1 MSTSIP
7 LLAANQVAFEF
18 RTMRRNRS
26 AVVFTFVFPVM
37 FLVIFG
43 LNAGG
48 RTQTFDG
55 HTVAFIQF
63 FVPGILAYGVIGA
76 CYNNLAMRITL
87 LRENGVLKRL
97 RGTPLPTPAYLAGH
111 IGTSLILTTIIAAIT
126 LAVGVIF
133 YDVQLYAHTVP
144 AMLLT
149 LLTGAASFCAVGLAV
164 ASLIPNADSAPGIV
178 NVTLL
183 PIVFISDIFYSIEGA
198 PRWLESVANFFPV
211 KHFANALQV
220 TFNPS
225 TSGSGVA
232 WNHLGVLAA
241 WGVLSAIYA
250 SRKFRWESSRKA
262 G

>member
-1 MSTSIP
+1 MSTSTAV
-7 LLAANQVAFEF
+7 LAAHQVAFEF

-26 AVVFTFVFPVM
+26 AMVFTFVFPVM

-48 RTQTFDG
+48 RTSTFDG
-55 HTVAFIQF
+55 HTVPFIQF

-111 IGTSLILTTIIAAIT
+111 IGTSLVLTGIIAGIT
-126 LAVGVIF
+126 LAIGSIF
-133 YDVQLYAHTVP
+133 YDVQIYAHTFP

-149 LLTGAASFCAVGLAV
+149 LLVGAGSFCALGLAV

-183 PIVFISDIFYSIEGA
+183 PIIFISDIFYSIEGA

-225 TSGSGVA
+225 TSGTGIA
-232 WNHLGVLAA
+232 WSHLAVIAA
-241 WGVLSAIYA
+241 WGVASSVYA
-250 SRKFRWESSRKA
+250 SRKFRWEARPSSR
-262 G
+262 